1 MDYQESRGINMDKEE
16 KDTTSKQ
23 VDSQEQKATPKKEV
37 KPEASNKKVKKETVG
52 TILSRQMSE
61 LKDLFNQKI
70 ANDKYKDQLFDKMHA
85 ELVKYQQG
93 SVDKMVDDMAMDV
106 ILLSDTTKQ
115 IINKY
120 KDSEPSEE
128 NYIRLLNQ
136 FQGISDELEDIL
148 FRQSI
153 EPYSVEDDEFDPKK
167 QRVIGKVTTDNKEL
181 NNKVA
186 SKVVVG
192 YEKDNGQVLRRE
204 NVNIYK
210 YQPEES
216 SSKED

>member
-1 MDYQESRGINMDKEE
+1 MSQINSKEKESVSTE
-16 KDTTSKQ
+16 KS
-23 VDSQEQKATPKKEV
+23 
-37 KPEASNKKVKKETVG
+37 KPETLNKKVKKETVG
-52 TILSRQMSE
+52 TILSKQISE

-70 ANDKYKDQLFDKMHA
+70 ANDKHKDQLFDKMHA

-106 ILLSDTTKQ
+106 ILLSDNTKQ

-128 NYIRLLNQ
+128 NYTKLLNQ

-167 QRVIGKVTTDNKEL
+167 QRVIGKVATDKKEL

-186 SKVVVG
+186 SKGVVG

>member
-23 VDSQEQKATPKKEV
+23 VDSQEQKATTKKEA

-70 ANDKYKDQLFDKMHA
+70 ANDKHKDQLFDKMHA

-93 SVDKMVDDMAMDV
+93 SIDKMIDDMAMDV
-106 ILLSDTTKQ
+106 ILLSDNTKQ
-115 IINKY
+115 VIDAY
-120 KDSEPSEE
+120 KDSEPTKE
-128 NYIRLLNQ
+128 NYIKLLNQ

-148 FRQSI
+148 FRQGI
-153 EPYSVEDDEFDPKK
+153 EPYTVEDDEFDPKK
-167 QRVIGKVTTDNKEL
+167 QRVIGKVTTDKKEL

-186 SKVVVG
+186 SKGVVG

-210 YQPEES
+210 YQPEKS
-216 SSKED
+216 PSKED

>member
-1 MDYQESRGINMDKEE
+1 MDKEE

-23 VDSQEQKATPKKEV
+23 VDSQEQKATTKKEA

-70 ANDKYKDQLFDKMHA
+70 ANDKHKDQLFDKMHA

-93 SVDKMVDDMAMDV
+93 SIDKMVDDMAMDV
-106 ILLSDTTKQ
+106 ILLSDNTKQ
-115 IINKY
+115 VIDAY
-120 KDSEPSEE
+120 KDSEPTKE
-128 NYIRLLNQ
+128 NYIKLLNQ

-148 FRQSI
+148 FRQGI
-153 EPYSVEDDEFDPKK
+153 EPYTVEDDEFDPKK
-167 QRVIGKVTTDNKEL
+167 QRVIGKVTTDKKEL

-186 SKVVVG
+186 SKGVVG

-210 YQPEES
+210 YQSEKSP
-216 SSKED
+216 SKED

>member
-1 MDYQESRGINMDKEE
+1 MDKEE

-23 VDSQEQKATPKKEV
+23 VDSQEQKATTKKEA

-70 ANDKYKDQLFDKMHA
+70 ANDKHKDQLFDKMHA

-93 SVDKMVDDMAMDV
+93 SIDKMVDDMAMDV
-106 ILLSDTTKQ
+106 ILLSDNTKQ
-115 IINKY
+115 VIDAY
-120 KDSEPSEE
+120 KDSEPTKE
-128 NYIRLLNQ
+128 NYIKLLNQ

-148 FRQSI
+148 FRQGI
-153 EPYSVEDDEFDPKK
+153 EPYTVEDDEFDPKK
-167 QRVIGKVTTDNKEL
+167 QRVIGKVTTDRKEL

-186 SKVVVG
+186 SKGVVG

-216 SSKED
+216 SSKEE

>member
-1 MDYQESRGINMDKEE
+1 MDKEE
-16 KDTTSKQ
+16 KRSITNKSMDSK
-23 VDSQEQKATPKKEV
+23 EQKSVSGKEV
-37 KPEASNKKVKKETVG
+37 NPGKPLNKKIKKETVG
-52 TILSRQMSE
+52 SILSKQISE

-70 ANDKYKDQLFDKMHA
+70 ANDKHKDQLFDKMHA

-106 ILLSDTTKQ
+106 ILLSDNTKQ
-115 IINKY
+115 IIDKY

-128 NYIRLLNQ
+128 NYTKLLNQ

-167 QRVIGKVTTDNKEL
+167 QRVIGKVTTDKKEL

-186 SKVVVG
+186 SKGVVG

>member
-1 MDYQESRGINMDKEE
+1 MDYQESRGMDMDKEE
-16 KDTTSKQ
+16 KDASGKQ
-23 VDSQEQKATPKKEV
+23 EEEQKNTPKKET
-37 KPEASNKKVKKETVG
+37 KSEAPKKKVKKETIG
-52 TILSRQMSE
+52 TILSRQISE

-93 SVDKMVDDMAMDV
+93 SIDKMIDDMAMDV
-106 ILLSDTTKQ
+106 ILLSDNTKQ
-115 IINKY
+115 VIDAY
-120 KDSEPSEE
+120 KDSDPTKE
-128 NYIRLLNQ
+128 NYIKLLNQ

-153 EPYSVEDDEFDPKK
+153 EPYSVEDDEFDPRK
-167 QRVIGKVTTDNKEL
+167 QRVIGKVPTDKKEL

-186 SKVVVG
+186 SRGVVG
-192 YEKDNGQVLRRE
+192 YEKDSGQVLRRE
-204 NVNIYK
+204 NVRIYK

>member
-1 MDYQESRGINMDKEE
+1 MDYLESRGINMDKEE

-23 VDSQEQKATPKKEV
+23 VDSQEQKATTKKEA

-70 ANDKYKDQLFDKMHA
+70 ANDKHKDQLFDKMHA

-93 SVDKMVDDMAMDV
+93 SIDKMVDDMAMDV
-106 ILLSDTTKQ
+106 ILLSDNTKQ
-115 IINKY
+115 VIDAY
-120 KDSEPSEE
+120 KDSEPTKE
-128 NYIRLLNQ
+128 NYIKLLNQ

-148 FRQSI
+148 FRQGI
-153 EPYSVEDDEFDPKK
+153 EPYTVEDDEFDPKK
-167 QRVIGKVTTDNKEL
+167 QRVIGKVTTDKKEL

-186 SKVVVG
+186 SKGVVG

-210 YQPEES
+210 YQSEKSP
-216 SSKED
+216 SKED

>member
-1 MDYQESRGINMDKEE
+1 MDREEKDVSSKLVDSKEE
-16 KDTTSKQ
+16 KDTS
-23 VDSQEQKATPKKEV
+23 
-37 KPEASNKKVKKETVG
+37 KKVTKSEVVKKKAKKETVG
-52 TILSRQMSE
+52 TKLLKQVSE

-70 ANDKYKDQLFDKMHA
+70 ANDEYKNQLFNKMHA

-93 SVDKMVDDMAMDV
+93 SVNKMVDDMAMDV
-106 ILLSDTTKQ
+106 ILLSDNTKQ
-115 IINKY
+115 TINKY

-128 NYIRLLNQ
+128 NYTKLLNQ
-136 FQGISDELEDIL
+136 FQGVSDELEDIL

-153 EPYSVEDDEFDPKK
+153 EPYSIDDDEFDPKK
-167 QRVIGKVTTDNKEL
+167 QRVIGKVATDKKEL

-186 SKVVVG
+186 SKGVVG

-210 YQPEES
+210 YQPEKS
-216 SSKED
+216 PSKED

>member
-1 MDYQESRGINMDKEE
+1 MIKEKCMDKE
-16 KDTTSKQ
+16 DLHN
-23 VDSQEQKATPKKEV
+23 PKNTANKEIKSEV
-37 KPEASNKKVKKETVG
+37 STRKIKKETVG
-52 TILSRQMSE
+52 YKLLTQVSE
-61 LKDLFNQKI
+61 LKDLFDQKI
-70 ANDKYKDQLFDKMHA
+70 ANDEYKDQLFDKMHA

-93 SVDKMVDDMAMDV
+93 SIDKMVDDMAMDV
-106 ILLSDTTKQ
+106 ILLSDNTKQ
-115 IINKY
+115 IIDVY

-128 NYIRLLNQ
+128 NYIKLLNQ
-136 FQGISDELEDIL
+136 FQGVSDELEDIL

-167 QRVIGKVTTDNKEL
+167 QRIIGKIPTDRKEL

-186 SKVVVG
+186 SKGVVG

>member
-1 MDYQESRGINMDKEE
+1 MDKEE
-16 KDTTSKQ
+16 KDASGKQ
-23 VDSQEQKATPKKEV
+23 EEEQKNTPKKET
-37 KPEASNKKVKKETVG
+37 KSEAPKKKVKKETIG
-52 TILSRQMSE
+52 TILSRQISE

-93 SVDKMVDDMAMDV
+93 SIDKMIDDMAMDV
-106 ILLSDTTKQ
+106 ILLSDNTKQ
-115 IINKY
+115 VIDAY
-120 KDSEPSEE
+120 KDSDPTKE
-128 NYIRLLNQ
+128 NYIKLLNQ

-153 EPYSVEDDEFDPKK
+153 EPYSVEDDEFDPRK
-167 QRVIGKVTTDNKEL
+167 QRVIGKVPTDKKEL

-186 SKVVVG
+186 SRGVVG
-192 YEKDNGQVLRRE
+192 YEKDSGQVLRRE
-204 NVNIYK
+204 NVRIYK

>member
-1 MDYQESRGINMDKEE
+1 MDCQESRGINMDKEE

-23 VDSQEQKATPKKEV
+23 VDSQEQKATTKKEA

-70 ANDKYKDQLFDKMHA
+70 ANDKHKDQLFDKMHA

-93 SVDKMVDDMAMDV
+93 SIDKMVDDMDMDV
-106 ILLSDTTKQ
+106 ILLSDNTKQ
-115 IINKY
+115 VIDAY
-120 KDSEPSEE
+120 KDSEPTKE
-128 NYIRLLNQ
+128 NYIKLLNQ

-148 FRQSI
+148 FRQGI
-153 EPYSVEDDEFDPKK
+153 EPYTVEDDEFDPKK
-167 QRVIGKVTTDNKEL
+167 QRVIGKVTTDKKEL

-186 SKVVVG
+186 SKGVVG

-204 NVNIYK
+204 NVNIYT
-210 YQPEES
+210 YQSEKSP
-216 SSKED
+216 SKED

>member
-1 MDYQESRGINMDKEE
+1 MDCQESRGINMDKEE
-16 KDTTSKQ
+16 KGTSSKQ
-23 VDSQEQKATPKKEV
+23 VDSQEQKATPKKET
-37 KPEASNKKVKKETVG
+37 KPETSNKKVKKETVG

-106 ILLSDTTKQ
+106 ILLSDNTKQ
-115 IINKY
+115 IIDKY

-128 NYIRLLNQ
+128 NYTKLLNQ

-167 QRVIGKVTTDNKEL
+167 QRVIGKVATDKKEL

-186 SKVVVG
+186 SKGVVG

-216 SSKED
+216 SSKEE

>member
-23 VDSQEQKATPKKEV
+23 VDSQEQKATLKKEV

-70 ANDKYKDQLFDKMHA
+70 ANDKHKDQLFDKMHA

-93 SVDKMVDDMAMDV
+93 SIDKMVDDMAMDV
-106 ILLSDTTKQ
+106 ILLSDNTKQ
-115 IINKY
+115 VIDAY
-120 KDSEPSEE
+120 KDSEPTKE
-128 NYIRLLNQ
+128 NYIKLLNQ

-148 FRQSI
+148 FRQGI
-153 EPYSVEDDEFDPKK
+153 EPYTVEDDEFDPKK
-167 QRVIGKVTTDNKEL
+167 QRVIGKVTTDKKEL

-186 SKVVVG
+186 SKGVVG

-210 YQPEES
+210 YQSEKSP
-216 SSKED
+216 SKED

>member
-1 MDYQESRGINMDKEE
+1 MN
-16 KDTTSKQ
+16 
-23 VDSQEQKATPKKEV
+23 KKEI
-37 KPEASNKKVKKETVG
+37 KPEVSKKKVKKETVG

-70 ANDKYKDQLFDKMHA
+70 ANDKHKDQLFDKMHA

-167 QRVIGKVTTDNKEL
+167 QRVIGKVTTDKKEL

-186 SKVVVG
+186 SKGVVG

>member
-1 MDYQESRGINMDKEE
+1 MSQINSKEKESVSTE
-16 KDTTSKQ
+16 KS
-23 VDSQEQKATPKKEV
+23 
-37 KPEASNKKVKKETVG
+37 KPETLNKKVKKETVG

-70 ANDKYKDQLFDKMHA
+70 ANDKHKDQLFDKMHA

-115 IINKY
+115 IIDKY

-167 QRVIGKVTTDNKEL
+167 QRIIGKIPTDRKEL

-186 SKVVVG
+186 SKGVVG

-204 NVNIYK
+204 HVNIYK

>member
-1 MDYQESRGINMDKEE
+1 MDCQESRGINMDKEE

-23 VDSQEQKATPKKEV
+23 VDSQEQKATTKKEA

-70 ANDKYKDQLFDKMHA
+70 ANDKHKDQLFDKMHA

-93 SVDKMVDDMAMDV
+93 SIDKMVDDMAMDV
-106 ILLSDTTKQ
+106 ILLSDNTKQ
-115 IINKY
+115 VIDAY
-120 KDSEPSEE
+120 KDSEPTKE
-128 NYIRLLNQ
+128 NYIKLLNQ

-148 FRQSI
+148 FRQGI
-153 EPYSVEDDEFDPKK
+153 EPYTVEDDEFDPKK
-167 QRVIGKVTTDNKEL
+167 QRVIGKVTTDKKEL

-186 SKVVVG
+186 SKGVVG

-204 NVNIYK
+204 NVNIYT
-210 YQPEES
+210 YQSEKSP
-216 SSKED
+216 SKED

>member
-1 MDYQESRGINMDKEE
+1 MSQINSKEKESVSTE
-16 KDTTSKQ
+16 KS
-23 VDSQEQKATPKKEV
+23 
-37 KPEASNKKVKKETVG
+37 KPEVSNKKVKKETVG

-70 ANDKYKDQLFDKMHA
+70 ANDEHKDRLFDKMHA

-106 ILLSDTTKQ
+106 ILLSDNTKQ
-115 IINKY
+115 IIDKY

-167 QRVIGKVTTDNKEL
+167 QRVIGKVATDKKEL

-186 SKVVVG
+186 SKGVVG

-210 YQPEES
+210 YQPEKS
-216 SSKED
+216 PSKED

>member
-1 MDYQESRGINMDKEE
+1 MDKEE

-23 VDSQEQKATPKKEV
+23 VDSQEQKATTKKEA

-70 ANDKYKDQLFDKMHA
+70 ANDKHKDQLFDKMHA

-93 SVDKMVDDMAMDV
+93 SIDKMIDDMAMDV
-106 ILLSDTTKQ
+106 ILLSDNTKQ
-115 IINKY
+115 VIDAY
-120 KDSEPSEE
+120 KDSEPTKE
-128 NYIRLLNQ
+128 NYIKLLNQ

-148 FRQSI
+148 FRQGI
-153 EPYSVEDDEFDPKK
+153 EPYTVEDDEFDPKK
-167 QRVIGKVTTDNKEL
+167 QRVIGKVTTDKKEL

-186 SKVVVG
+186 SKGVVG

-210 YQPEES
+210 YQPEKS
-216 SSKED
+216 PSKED

>member
-1 MDYQESRGINMDKEE
+1 MEREN
-16 KDTTSKQ
+16 T
-23 VDSQEQKATPKKEV
+23 
-37 KPEASNKKVKKETVG
+37 NKKVRKETVG
-52 TILSRQMSE
+52 TKLLKQVSE
-61 LKDLFNQKI
+61 LKDLFDQKI
-70 ANDKYKDQLFDKMHA
+70 ANDEYKDQLFDKMHA

-93 SVDKMVDDMAMDV
+93 SIDKMVDDMAMDV
-106 ILLSDTTKQ
+106 ILLSDNTKQ
-115 IINKY
+115 IINVY
-120 KDSEPSEE
+120 KDSEPTED
-128 NYIRLLNQ
+128 NYMKLLNQ
-136 FQGISDELEDIL
+136 IQGISDELEDIL
-148 FRQSI
+148 FRQGI

-167 QRVIGKVTTDNKEL
+167 QRIIGKIPTDRKEL

-186 SKVVVG
+186 SKVAVG